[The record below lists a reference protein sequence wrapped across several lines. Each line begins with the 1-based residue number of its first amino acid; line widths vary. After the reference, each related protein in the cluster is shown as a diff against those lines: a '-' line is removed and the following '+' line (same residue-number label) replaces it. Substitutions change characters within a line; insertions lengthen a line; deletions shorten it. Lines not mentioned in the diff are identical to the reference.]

1 MDIMLFEINNNINNK
16 LLRDKNDQNVQSHS
30 KSPIAKCV
38 LDLCSFSENGD
49 DKMLK
54 QITEDKLFSGFS
66 LNLALRRLIPKY
78 DSKNEHYVEC
88 VNILLQQ
95 NIDLNYQN
103 ENDNRSTILMVISGN
118 GDVNLIRQIITYKRD
133 NNLSSP
139 IDFSM
144 KDNNNFTF
152 IHYIC
157 YRNSIEEDAIEMID
171 FFFKEF
177 PGTNKRLYSLFVT
190 MLYMKDNNGNVA
202 LSVCLLKGW
211 HQMVRKLLTYSE
223 FKQNYNSNNNNCI
236 HCAVIGKNIKC
247 LKISLFYSK
256 IEDIKAKNA
265 DGLTPSLLAKKK
277 GYYIFAK
284 LIDNFE
290 NNFDN
295 EIYRGSFYEKISE
308 GERPVDLLDSFQEK
322 KYESVLCR
330 LHQYKLSLGILNN
343 NLSYN
348 NSNTYNG
355 EANIP
360 NENLSLE
367 WNILLTKYKLY
378 ITKPNN
384 NFKINLNSLSSSNTT
399 SSSTK
404 KNAQNNHCL
413 QTPSLSNSL
422 FPYHSEIKNFFTNHT
437 FTAPS
442 STNDLSPIDIII
454 YNKIM
459 FYIKTKEPNK
469 VLETISF
476 YLNEILPINDAV
488 YYKWVMY
495 VNITLILI
503 EIFTSLGYTN
513 VVCILIESIEEFLFT
528 NYNLKN
534 DLTYSL
540 DNQRVSE
547 YLNDSEVL
555 NQFSPTWDESFCYVN
570 LLKTMQNFEKCNEYL
585 KHYKKLIKE
594 CIYIKELKIFKR
606 LQLFYISLKIKKNYF
621 QNYTKCFKKLDFIKN
636 ERIDNENKIFY
647 FNTLGILNLKLK
659 NFAFAE
665 FQFRNAIKR
674 FKFLINDKKKI
685 YSINIDYISSIQY
698 NLGLCL
704 FYQKKFLPAK
714 EIFTSLTK
722 IKGMKSNYFL
732 WFRLGLCN
740 LEIEL
745 SKKSKIKK
753 GYNEILEN
761 IEGFENNHKKK
772 EDECISID
780 LNNSNNEYNE
790 NDEGNCDDLYE
801 QFEREYG
808 SGNNNSTN
816 SNSSSSAH
824 NNNNNEKSDN
834 KNNKPIFRKY
844 KRFILHSHKFKPVNI
859 KQNENLLKDAISA
872 FKNCILLS
880 NVSLIKRENIK
891 SIINF
896 YTKKKTNINQNND
909 NSYYERKINLNVVI
923 NAYMNLL
930 FCFSL
935 NEDWLKVLF
944 IIEEI
949 GKKKFN
955 LSKDQKIKIMNF
967 KIEALINLNKLNEAQ
982 LNITKTFE
990 NFNNCNYKFDY
1001 FSKGNYTYYNDLNFK
1016 LNLYYGMCLISL
1028 KNNKIKE
1035 ADECIDNIISNYFK
1049 DKTFLPSFLINL
1061 MIYINLIKYNSNE
1074 RDENENKENYY
1085 KNVLNLIKIKRSN
1098 MMKSSTN
1105 YY

>member
-1 MDIMLFEINNNINNK
+1 MDIMPFEKNNNINNK
-16 LLRDKNDQNVQSHS
+16 LPRDKNDQNVQSHS

-38 LDLCSFSENGD
+38 LDLCSFSENGN

-78 DSKNEHYVEC
+78 DSKNENYIEC

-103 ENDNRSTILMVISGN
+103 ENDNSSTILMIISGN
-118 GDVNLIRQIITYKRD
+118 GDVNLIRQIISYKND

-139 IDFSM
+139 INFSM

-157 YRNSIEEDAIEMID
+157 YRNSNEGDAIEIID
-171 FFFKEF
+171 YFFNELSGK
-177 PGTNKRLYSLFVT
+177 NKKLYSLFVS

-211 HQMVRKLLTYSE
+211 HKMVMKLLTHGE
-223 FKQNYNSNNNNCI
+223 FKQNYNSNNNNFI

-247 LKISLFYSK
+247 LKISLFYST
-256 IEDIKAKNA
+256 IEDIKAKNV
-265 DGLTPSLLAKKK
+265 DGLTPSLLAIKK

-290 NNFDN
+290 NNFDH
-295 EIYRGSFYEKISE
+295 EIYRRSFYEKISE
-308 GERPVDLLDSFQEK
+308 GARPIDLLDSFQEK
-322 KYESVLCR
+322 EYESVLCK

-343 NLSYN
+343 NLTN
-348 NSNTYNG
+348 NNLNSNNG
-355 EANIP
+355 EGNTS
-360 NENLSLE
+360 NEDLSLE

-384 NFKINLNSLSSSNTT
+384 NFKINLSNLSSSNTNNT
-399 SSSTK
+399 STK
-404 KNAQNNHCL
+404 KNAQNNH
-413 QTPSLSNSL
+413 QIQASSLSNSL
-422 FPYHSEIKNFFTNHT
+422 FPYHSDIKNFFTNHS
-437 FTAPS
+437 FTTPCS
-442 STNDLSPIDIII
+442 SDDLSPIDIII
-454 YNKIM
+454 YNKII
-459 FYIKTKEPNK
+459 FYIKAKEPNK

-488 YYKWVMY
+488 YYKWIMY

-513 VVCILIESIEEFLFT
+513 IVAILIESIEEFLFT

-665 FQFRNAIKR
+665 FQFRNAIKIY
-674 FKFLINDKKKI
+674 KLMINDKKNI
-685 YSINIDYISSIQY
+685 YFNINIDYIASIKY
-698 NLGLCL
+698 NIGLCL
-704 FYQKKFLPAK
+704 FYQKKFISAK

-753 GYNEILEN
+753 GYNEIVEN
-761 IEGFENNHKKK
+761 IEGFENNHKEK

-780 LNNSNNEYNE
+780 LNNSNNENNE
-790 NDEGNCDDLYE
+790 NDEGNCDDLFE
-801 QFEREYG
+801 QFEKEYG
-808 SGNNNSTN
+808 SGNNNSTH

-824 NNNNNEKSDN
+824 NNNNEKADN
-834 KNNKPIFRKY
+834 KNIKPIFKKY
-844 KRFILHSHKFKPVNI
+844 ERFILHSRTFRPVNI
-859 KQNENLLKDAISA
+859 KQNVLNEAIVA

-880 NVSLIKRENIK
+880 NISIIKRENIK
-891 SIINF
+891 SIMNF
-896 YTKKKTNINQNND
+896 YTKKKTNINKNND
-909 NSYYERKINLNVVI
+909 NSYYERKINTNVVI

-930 FCFSL
+930 FCFAL
-935 NEDWLKVLF
+935 NEDWLKLLF

-955 LSKDQKIKIMNF
+955 LSNDQKIKIMNF
-967 KIEALINLNKLNEAQ
+967 KIEALIRLNKLNEAQ

-990 NFNNCNYKFDY
+990 NFHNCNYKFDY
-1001 FSKGNYTYYNDLNFK
+1001 FSKGNYAYYTGLNFK
-1016 LNLYYGMCLISL
+1016 LNLYYGMCLICL

-1035 ADECIDNIISNYFK
+1035 ADECIDNILSNYFK
-1049 DKTFLPSFLINL
+1049 DKTILPSFLINL

-1074 RDENENKENYY
+1074 RDEDENKEKYY
-1085 KNVLNLIKIKRSN
+1085 KNVLNLIKIKRSS